1 MIHKA
6 INVQHSHGHI
16 QCHDNEILLFSSQLI
31 ESLDWKN
38 TNYSNTEETM
48 NYIEVASGQI
58 LGQDKR
64 PNGRSTPTISD
75 SYGKL
80 SEFSQPSYF
89 KIDLIPNIYMGV
101 RNNVFSCLKKQ
112 LFPGRQVMTLA
123 AVRRSSFL
131 WYRLLLRN
139 ALFRKVCWPWGKRQ
153 P

>member
-1 MIHKA
+1 MKTRNSIIHKA

-38 TNYSNTEETM
+38 TNYSNTEETV

-64 PNGRSTPTISD
+64 LNGRSTPKISD

-80 SEFSQPSYF
+80 SEFSPPQRLDGVGEEGKPKAAYVEHMRMRMHRCVRAPCNEL
-89 KIDLIPNIYMGV
+89 DLQTFDLV
-101 RNNVFSCLKKQ
+101 
-112 LFPGRQVMTLA
+112 T
-123 AVRRSSFL
+123 
-131 WYRLLLRN
+131 
-139 ALFRKVCWPWGKRQ
+139 
-153 P
+153 